1 MPTFRTSVG
10 KDRKLTLPSELC
22 RRLHIREGTPVE
34 FFLTVD
40 GYVHFHAITGTTR
53 SLLGGFTVEKR
64 EPPVSIREMDDGIA
78 ESIVEDYR
86 RIQKQSR
93 SSQSRSSKKAQKPTK
108 TAAE

>member
-1 MPTFRTSVG
+1 MPTFRATVG
-10 KDRKLTLPSELC
+10 KGRKVTLPSALC

-53 SLLGGFTVEKR
+53 SLLGGFTYKKR

-78 ESIVEDYR
+78 ESIVEDFR
-86 RIQKQSR
+86 RIERQSR
-93 SSQSRSSKKAQKPTK
+93 SSRKAQKPNK

>member
-1 MPTFRTSVG
+1 MPTFRTTVA
-10 KDRKLTLPSELC
+10 KDRRVTLPSVLC

-53 SLLGGFTVEKR
+53 SLLGDFNFKKR
-64 EPPVSIREMDDGIA
+64 EPPVSTREMDDGIA
-78 ESIVEDYR
+78 ESIIEDFR
-86 RIQKQSR
+86 RIEGQSR
-93 SSQSRSSKKAQKPTK
+93 PSRKAQKPNK

>member
-1 MPTFRTSVG
+1 MPTFSATVEKDG
-10 KDRKLTLPSELC
+10 KVTLPNALC
-22 RRLHIREGTPVE
+22 RQLHIEEGTPVE

-53 SLLGGFTVEKR
+53 SLLGGLTVKRR

-78 ESIVEDYR
+78 EAVVEDFR
-86 RIQKQSR
+86 RIER
-93 SSQSRSSKKAQKPTK
+93 QSRSSKKAQKPNK

>member
-1 MPTFRTSVG
+1 MPTFRTIVDKDG
-10 KDRKLTLPSELC
+10 KITLPSALC

-53 SLLGGFTVEKR
+53 SLFGGFKVDKR

-78 ESIVEDYR
+78 EAVTEDYR
-86 RIQKQSR
+86 RIQRQYK
-93 SSQSRSSKKAQKPTK
+93 SSKKTSKPNK